1 LGADKKSWGWK
12 RIFLLVVV
20 IVVTLVL
27 VWSYLHRAGLRDQL
41 NELRDQARKAGRPTS
56 LSELDDWYDKL
67 SKDSESQDVYLKA
80 LKLYNKIGINDETL
94 LFAGDAN
101 LPALRDDIPKD
112 VLKMSEKYLNDNK
125 KAVATLKEASK
136 LGPARFNVKLG
147 KIYYPYSMDFR
158 HLEQFREGERLLG
171 IESVMFT
178 QKGEGAKSADT
189 IIEMFDMAKSLD
201 NEPASFSFTTQAD
214 CQELAV
220 LCLEWLINKIQ
231 LDDKTLKKLAEN
243 LKSVERSKS
252 MPKALVGDVCFFTSA
267 YQPSL
272 RVPYV
277 FRFVYTLRGAGIEEK
292 IFVRESA
299 KYVEEAW
306 KKSVIDSLAADKK
319 IMEEVRALPFYFRL
333 SKEAIP
339 QIVSLFT
346 YNAERVALIRLAR
359 TVVAIELYRLK
370 YKKHPKKLSALVPEF
385 MESVPIDPF
394 SGKAMRYL
402 DFGDKYIVYSIG
414 EDELDNE
421 GQMKNKFISS
431 LKEEGDIVFSVTR

>member
-1 LGADKKSWGWK
+1 
-12 RIFLLVVV
+12 
-20 IVVTLVL
+20 
-27 VWSYLHRAGLRDQL
+27 
-41 NELRDQARKAGRPTS
+41 
-56 LSELDDWYDKL
+56 
-67 SKDSESQDVYLKA
+67 
-80 LKLYNKIGINDETL
+80 
-94 LFAGDAN
+94 
-101 LPALRDDIPKD
+101 
-112 VLKMSEKYLNDNK
+112 
-125 KAVATLKEASK
+125 
-136 LGPARFNVKLG
+136 
-147 KIYYPYSMDFR
+147 
-158 HLEQFREGERLLG
+158 
-171 IESVMFT
+171 MFT